1 MEDNNTSSSAGG
13 ASIKQEDPSVTLTIR
28 LIMQGKEV
36 GSIIGKKGEI
46 VNRFREESGAKINIS
61 DGSCPERIVTV
72 SGTTNAIFSA
82 FTLITKKFEEFND
95 VGKVGKTQI
104 PIRLIVPASQCGSLI
119 GKSGSKIKEIRQT
132 TGCSIQ
138 VASEMLPNSTERAV
152 TLSGS
157 AEQITQCIYQICLV
171 MLESPPRGATIPYRP
186 KPQVTGPVILA
197 NGQAFTIQGN
207 YAVPT
212 QETCPV
218 FPLALATGGLHAGI
232 SGLTDPL
239 LKGAHL
245 PGAVPA
251 HHHHLQQMP
260 DVAKNPLASL
270 AALGLAG
277 MNPASTGGINHT
289 GELSASAARCQ
300 TDFQSNLGSAPAA
313 LAALA
318 GSQLRTANPANR
330 AQQQQHEM
338 TVSNDLIGCII
349 GKGGTKIAEIRQISG
364 AMIRISNC
372 EEREGGNTDRTI
384 TISGNPDSVAL
395 AQYLI
400 NMSVE
405 LQKANLLE
413 QAQAQQNGGA
423 AATAGAAPAGSVVA
437 PGVAGVA
444 GAAAAAAAVAGGA
457 AATPPSAANGALTT
471 VPLTG
476 ASVVGPVATGAGTG
490 ATVAAGAAPVSVP
503 GSNGTALVA
512 NGATNGSA
520 TATATGYASA
530 NGGQPANGTAPA
542 TAAAALQSPLAS
554 ALQLLTKPG
563 ALSALSNLSAL
574 DLLSLTTLGSSNGG
588 AGAPG
593 GLQVQ
598 TTGVNRAKGHY
609 ATSRFRQHQ
618 TETGGEAEKPRNK
631 FNPY

>member
-13 ASIKQEDPSVTLTIR
+13 ASIKHEDPSVTLTIR

-82 FTLITKKFEEFND
+82 FTLITKKFEEWCSQFND

-212 QETCPV
+212 QE
-218 FPLALATGGLHAGI
+218 
-232 SGLTDPL
+232 
-239 LKGAHL
+239 
-245 PGAVPA
+245 
-251 HHHHLQQMP
+251 
-260 DVAKNPLASL
+260 VAKNPLASL

-289 GELSASAARCQ
+289 
-300 TDFQSNLGSAPAA
+300 GSAPAA

-423 AATAGAAPAGSVVA
+423 AAAP
-437 PGVAGVA
+437 
-444 GAAAAAAAVAGGA
+444 GAAAAGVAAVPGA
-457 AATPPSAANGALTT
+457 AAPTAGTNGAITTVALTSGTGVVGAGAPGATGVANGGTPAANG
-471 VPLTG
+471 G
-476 ASVVGPVATGAGTG
+476 
-490 ATVAAGAAPVSVP
+490 
-503 GSNGTALVA
+503 GSNGSISATGYPST
-512 NGATNGSA
+512 NGGQATNGSA
-520 TATATGYASA
+520 GV
-530 NGGQPANGTAPA
+530 NP
-542 TAAAALQSPLAS
+542 TAAATLPSPLAS

-574 DLLSLTTLGSSNGG
+574 DLLNLTTLGNTNG
-588 AGAPG
+588 AGSNPG
-593 GLQVQ
+593 GPPVQ

>member
-13 ASIKQEDPSVTLTIR
+13 TSIKHEDPSVTLTIR

-82 FTLITKKFEEFND
+82 FTLITKKFEEWCSQFND
-95 VGKVGKTQI
+95 AGKIGKTQI

-232 SGLTDPL
+232 SGLADPL

-245 PGAVPA
+245 QGAVPA

-289 GELSASAARCQ
+289 
-300 TDFQSNLGSAPAA
+300 AA

-318 GSQLRTANPANR
+318 GSQLRTANAANR

-423 AATAGAAPAGSVVA
+423 AAVGGAGAV
-437 PGVAGVA
+437 PGVGTSVGTSAAATNGALTTVALAA
-444 GAAAAAAAVAGGA
+444 GAAAAAAG
-457 AATPPSAANGALTT
+457 
-471 VPLTG
+471 
-476 ASVVGPVATGAGTG
+476 
-490 ATVAAGAAPVSVP
+490 AAGAGAGGGCNGSPTGAVNGSSSSISSNGSVSASYASVN
-503 GSNGTALVA
+503 GSQSSAGTPNGTASGINPVA
-512 NGATNGSA
+512 
-520 TATATGYASA
+520 
-530 NGGQPANGTAPA
+530 
-542 TAAAALQSPLAS
+542 AAAALNSPLAS

-574 DLLSLTTLGSSNGG
+574 DLLSLTSLGNDNGG
-588 AGAPG
+588 SPG
-593 GLQVQ
+593 GPPVQ
-598 TTGVNRAKGHY
+598 TTGVNRGKGHY
-609 ATSRFRQHQ
+609 ARFRQHQ
-618 TETGGEAEKPRNK
+618 AETGVESEKQRNK

>member
-13 ASIKQEDPSVTLTIR
+13 ASIKHEDPSVTLTIR

-212 QETCPV
+212 QE
-218 FPLALATGGLHAGI
+218 
-232 SGLTDPL
+232 
-239 LKGAHL
+239 
-245 PGAVPA
+245 
-251 HHHHLQQMP
+251 
-260 DVAKNPLASL
+260 VAKNPLASL

-289 GELSASAARCQ
+289 
-300 TDFQSNLGSAPAA
+300 GSAPAA

-423 AATAGAAPAGSVVA
+423 AAAP
-437 PGVAGVA
+437 
-444 GAAAAAAAVAGGA
+444 GAAAAGVAAVPGA
-457 AATPPSAANGALTT
+457 AAPTAGTNGAITTVALTSGTGVVGAGAPGATGVANGGTPAANG
-471 VPLTG
+471 G
-476 ASVVGPVATGAGTG
+476 
-490 ATVAAGAAPVSVP
+490 
-503 GSNGTALVA
+503 GSNGSISATGYPST
-512 NGATNGSA
+512 NGGQATNGSA
-520 TATATGYASA
+520 GV
-530 NGGQPANGTAPA
+530 NP
-542 TAAAALQSPLAS
+542 TAAATLPSPLAS

-574 DLLSLTTLGSSNGG
+574 DLLNLTTLGNTNG
-588 AGAPG
+588 AGSNPG
-593 GLQVQ
+593 GPPVQ

>member
-1 MEDNNTSSSAGG
+1 MEDNNTSSSASG
-13 ASIKQEDPSVTLTIR
+13 APVKHEDPSVTLTIR

-72 SGTTNAIFSA
+72 SGTTSAIFSA
-82 FTLITKKFEEFND
+82 FTLITKKFEEWCSQFND
-95 VGKVGKTQI
+95 IGKVGKTQI

-212 QETCPV
+212 QE
-218 FPLALATGGLHAGI
+218 
-232 SGLTDPL
+232 
-239 LKGAHL
+239 
-245 PGAVPA
+245 
-251 HHHHLQQMP
+251 
-260 DVAKNPLASL
+260 VAKNPLASL

-277 MNPASTGGINHT
+277 MAPANTGGLNHT
-289 GELSASAARCQ
+289 
-300 TDFQSNLGSAPAA
+300 A

-318 GSQLRTANPANR
+318 GSQLRTANANR

-405 LQKANLLE
+405 LQKANLQE
-413 QAQAQQNGGA
+413 AASNGGSA
-423 AATAGAAPAGSVVA
+423 SGG
-437 PGVAGVA
+437 GVA
-444 GAAAAAAAVAGGA
+444 
-457 AATPPSAANGALTT
+457 S
-471 VPLTG
+471 
-476 ASVVGPVATGAGTG
+476 GAGTG
-490 ATVAAGAAPVSVP
+490 GVAGGVNGNVSSAAVGT
-503 GSNGTALVA
+503 GSNSSLASVLSGSNNSSCGSSTANSGNGNGSANSSGTTY
-512 NGATNGSA
+512 ATNGSTKAGSTGSNTNSNSSTAVSNA
-520 TATATGYASA
+520 TAATTAFS
-530 NGGQPANGTAPA
+530 NVINP
-542 TAAAALQSPLAS
+542 TAAAALASPLAS

-574 DLLSLTTLGSSNGG
+574 DLLSLTTLGNNSTSG
-588 AGAPG
+588 PP
-593 GLQVQ
+593 VQ

-618 TETGGEAEKPRNK
+618 TETGIESEKPRNK

>member
-13 ASIKQEDPSVTLTIR
+13 ASIKHEDPSVTLTIR

-82 FTLITKKFEEFND
+82 FTLITKKFEEWCSQFND

-212 QETCPV
+212 QE
-218 FPLALATGGLHAGI
+218 
-232 SGLTDPL
+232 
-239 LKGAHL
+239 
-245 PGAVPA
+245 
-251 HHHHLQQMP
+251 
-260 DVAKNPLASL
+260 VAKNPLASL

-277 MNPASTGGINHT
+277 MNQAGTGGINHT
-289 GELSASAARCQ
+289 
-300 TDFQSNLGSAPAA
+300 AA

-423 AATAGAAPAGSVVA
+423 IAAPGAAAAGVPAIAGASAPPSGSNGAVTAVA
-437 PGVAGVA
+437 LTGSGGAGVVGA
-444 GAAAAAAAVAGGA
+444 GATAAAAAVANGA
-457 AATPPSAANGALTT
+457 APAANG
-471 VPLTG
+471 G
-476 ASVVGPVATGAGTG
+476 G
-490 ATVAAGAAPVSVP
+490 
-503 GSNGTALVA
+503 
-512 NGATNGSA
+512 TNGSISA
-520 TATATGYASA
+520 AGGYASA
-530 NGGQPANGTAPA
+530 NGTANGAVAVNPA
-542 TAAAALQSPLAS
+542 AAAALSSPLAS

-574 DLLSLTTLGSSNGG
+574 DLLNLTTLGNNNG
-588 AGAPG
+588 AGGNPG
-593 GLQVQ
+593 GPPVQ

>member
-13 ASIKQEDPSVTLTIR
+13 ASIKHEDPSVTLTIR

-82 FTLITKKFEEFND
+82 FTLITKKFEEWCSQFND

-232 SGLTDPL
+232 SGLADPL

-245 PGAVPA
+245 QGAIPA

-289 GELSASAARCQ
+289 
-300 TDFQSNLGSAPAA
+300 A

-413 QAQAQQNGGA
+413 QAQAQQNGSA
-423 AATAGAAPAGSVVA
+423 AAAP
-437 PGVAGVA
+437 
-444 GAAAAAAAVAGGA
+444 GAAAAGVAAVPGA
-457 AATPPSAANGALTT
+457 AAPTSGTNGAITTVTLTSGTGVVGAGAAGATGVANGGTPAANG
-471 VPLTG
+471 G
-476 ASVVGPVATGAGTG
+476 
-490 ATVAAGAAPVSVP
+490 
-503 GSNGTALVA
+503 GSNG
-512 NGATNGSA
+512 SIS
-520 TATATGYASA
+520 ATGYPSA
-530 NGGQPANGTAPA
+530 NGGQGTNGSVGVNP
-542 TAAAALQSPLAS
+542 TAAAALPSPLAS

-574 DLLSLTTLGSSNGG
+574 DLLNLTTLGNTNG
-588 AGAPG
+588 AGSNPG
-593 GLQVQ
+593 GPPVQ

>member
-13 ASIKQEDPSVTLTIR
+13 TSIKHEDPSVTLTIR

-82 FTLITKKFEEFND
+82 FTLITKKFEEWCSQFND
-95 VGKVGKTQI
+95 AGKIGKTQI

-232 SGLTDPL
+232 SGLADPL

-245 PGAVPA
+245 QGAVPA

-289 GELSASAARCQ
+289 
-300 TDFQSNLGSAPAA
+300 A

-318 GSQLRTANPANR
+318 GSQLRTANAANR

-400 NMSVE
+400 NMRISME
-405 LQKANLLE
+405 
-413 QAQAQQNGGA
+413 
-423 AATAGAAPAGSVVA
+423 TAGVPI
-437 PGVAGVA
+437 PGYHYIA
-444 GAAAAAAAVAGGA
+444 
-457 AATPPSAANGALTT
+457 PSAIVKT
-471 VPLTG
+471 PI
-476 ASVVGPVATGAGTG
+476 
-490 ATVAAGAAPVSVP
+490 
-503 GSNGTALVA
+503 
-512 NGATNGSA
+512 
-520 TATATGYASA
+520 
-530 NGGQPANGTAPA
+530 
-542 TAAAALQSPLAS
+542 
-554 ALQLLTKPG
+554 
-563 ALSALSNLSAL
+563 
-574 DLLSLTTLGSSNGG
+574 
-588 AGAPG
+588 
-593 GLQVQ
+593 
-598 TTGVNRAKGHY
+598 H
-609 ATSRFRQHQ
+609 
-618 TETGGEAEKPRNK
+618 
-631 FNPY
+631 